1 MILLALK
8 ARRSVNIIAV
18 CVIRINVA
26 IINYFV
32 IPVYIRTFYPVIM

>member
-32 IPVYIRTFYPVIM
+32 IPVVRTFYPVIM